1 MLRSLWSGVSGMQ
14 AHQVALDVEGN
25 NIANVNTTG
34 FKYSRAN
41 FSDMLSQV
49 NRIATSPYGGLGG
62 QNDYSIGLGT
72 SINSTTK
79 IFGQGSIQDTTN
91 KMDLAIGG
99 DGFFIVSGNGG
110 RTNAYTRD
118 GAFGFDAAGNMV
130 NNAGYIVQGWTRD
143 LNSGS
148 TSCYS
153 DALYNVVDTTVPISG
168 IKIEPKMVIPAK
180 ATTQV
185 NLDANLTA
193 GDTTD
198 KLGCMYALDSTSVT
212 AADGIAARYDSAGNK
227 IQMAEDMGVLFN
239 ASGNALKLS
248 EGQGVWVS
256 YSQATAT
263 QAVAVATTG
272 TITLNGT
279 TITFTNDSTISG
291 VSSLVAAQ
299 NAINAKKSETG
310 VEAFATG
317 GQLRL
322 VNDNSLDGNAS
333 KKNVIITASGDAL
346 ANFTAAD
353 NSITAF
359 RYAYTTASDADSTS
373 RLFRTTEDLRALLQ
387 QDANNIKHGGGY
399 VDSTGTNA
407 SVKVTINKTGMF
419 EILNQDDGDTT
430 TGNLSLTVSSYYDT
444 NVTSNVLFKS
454 AMKGLNTG
462 ILVEGGSSTTSASLM
477 AAKHTATTDIVDSL
491 GNKHTL
497 TITFR
502 KVGPQ
507 EWSFSLHVPEPATF
521 VNGSGER
528 PNYFEGGRVTF
539 GEDGGL
545 TGMNPPTI
553 QFNPKSGA
561 SSPQR
566 IDLDFGVS
574 GTFQGLTSTD
584 KESSTGNIY
593 QNGYQSGVLED
604 WRFDSNGVLIGE
616 FSNGK
621 DLALA
626 QVAIA
631 SFTNNGGLQAEG
643 SNLFSQTA
651 NSGEPVVGTAG
662 SGGRGKISP
671 SALEMSNVDLSRS
684 LTQLIVVQRGFQANS
699 KTVTTS
705 DQILN
710 TLLQLKQ

>member
-227 IQMAEDMGVLFN
+227 IQMAEDIGVLFN

-333 KKNVIITASGDAL
+333 KKNVIITASGGAL

-497 TITFR
+497 TVTFR

-507 EWSFSLHVPEPATF
+507 EWSLVSMCL
-521 VNGSGER
+521 N
-528 PNYFEGGRVTF
+528 
-539 GEDGGL
+539 L
-545 TGMNPPTI
+545 PP
-553 QFNPKSGA
+553 
-561 SSPQR
+561 
-566 IDLDFGVS
+566 L
-574 GTFQGLTSTD
+574 
-584 KESSTGNIY
+584 
-593 QNGYQSGVLED
+593 
-604 WRFDSNGVLIGE
+604 
-616 FSNGK
+616 
-621 DLALA
+621 
-626 QVAIA
+626 
-631 SFTNNGGLQAEG
+631 
-643 SNLFSQTA
+643 
-651 NSGEPVVGTAG
+651 
-662 SGGRGKISP
+662 
-671 SALEMSNVDLSRS
+671 
-684 LTQLIVVQRGFQANS
+684 
-699 KTVTTS
+699 
-705 DQILN
+705 
-710 TLLQLKQ
+710 